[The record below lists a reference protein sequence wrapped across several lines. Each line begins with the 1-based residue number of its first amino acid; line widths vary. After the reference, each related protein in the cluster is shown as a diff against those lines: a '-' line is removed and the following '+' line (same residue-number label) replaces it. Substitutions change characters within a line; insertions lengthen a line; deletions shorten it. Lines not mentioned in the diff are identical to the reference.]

1 MALGRRAVL
10 TIRKEPFYRRDA
22 FEKMLAK
29 HGYRVVPHN
38 VHPDSKEDLLILW
51 NRKRGADDN
60 VATEWE
66 ARGGTVIVAENGYIQ
81 KVDKTYYALSVHG
94 HNGSG
99 WFPVG
104 DEDRFSKLEIE
115 VKPYHDCSDLGYALV
130 CGQRGIGTPLMA
142 SPSQWAERIAT
153 KLSANGVPTKLRQHP
168 GNFKPKTALTDDL
181 KKARSCVIWSSGSG
195 VRAMVEGYPV
205 FFDAPHWICS
215 DGAWRFNL
223 GLIKHP
229 PKDSDEAR
237 AKALHK
243 MAHGQWHF
251 EEIATGE
258 PLARMLAHLGEAK
271 WS

>member
-29 HGYRVVPHN
+29 HGYRVCPHGI
-38 VHPDSKEDLLILW
+38 HPDSKEDLLILW
-51 NRKRGADDN
+51 NRKKGADDN
-60 VATEWE
+60 VANDWE
-66 ARGGTVIVAENGYIQ
+66 ARGGTVLVAENAYVQ

-104 DEDRFSKLEIE
+104 DEDRFAKLGYE
-115 VKPYHDCSDLGYALV
+115 VKDYVLREGYALV
-130 CGQRGIGTPLMA
+130 CGQRGIGSPLMA
-142 SPSQWAERIAT
+142 SPVQWAERAAR
-153 KLSANGVPTKLRQHP
+153 KLTADGVRAKLRQHP
-168 GNFKPKTALTDDL
+168 GNFVAKVPLLDDL
-181 KKARSCVIWSSGSG
+181 KKAASCVIWSSGSG
-195 VRAMVEGYPV
+195 VRAMIEGLPV

-215 DGAWRFNL
+215 SAGWRFNTSL
-223 GLIKHP
+223 VKHP
-229 PKDSDEAR
+229 PAVSNEDRYR
-237 AKALHK
+237 ALNR

-258 PLARMLAHLGEAK
+258 PLVRILANLGDAK
-271 WS
+271 W